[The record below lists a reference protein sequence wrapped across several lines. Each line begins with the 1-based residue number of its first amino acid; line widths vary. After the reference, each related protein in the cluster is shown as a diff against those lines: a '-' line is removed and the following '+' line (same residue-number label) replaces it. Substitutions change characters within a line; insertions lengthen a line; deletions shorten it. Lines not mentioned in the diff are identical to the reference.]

1 MPELNDIG
9 KRLISLRGR
18 RTQEEVAKNIG
29 ITYQAL
35 SNYEKGLRSPR
46 DELKKKIADYYGKTV
61 QEIFFD

>member
-1 MPELNDIG
+1 MPELSDVGI
-9 KRLISLRGR
+9 RLVKLRGNK
-18 RTQEEVAKNIG
+18 TQEEVARCIG

-46 DELKKKIADYYGKTV
+46 DELKKRIADYYGKTV